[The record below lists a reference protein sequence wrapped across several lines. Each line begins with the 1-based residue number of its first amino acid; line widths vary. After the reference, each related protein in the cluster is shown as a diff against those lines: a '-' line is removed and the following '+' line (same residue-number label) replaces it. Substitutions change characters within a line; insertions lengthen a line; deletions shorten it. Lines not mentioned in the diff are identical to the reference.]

1 MADADRAYQYRV
13 AVLDELWTHGV
24 HPTDHT
30 RPELV
35 HEFVSDLYRHQL
47 RRLRQRL
54 LSREFPKKDYAA
66 QVITLRKRYRL
77 ISMPAAEWL
86 EPEGLTV

>member
-1 MADADRAYQYRV
+1 MAEADRSFRYRL

-24 HPTDHT
+24 HPTDRT

-54 LSREFPKKDYAA
+54 MRREFPKKHYAA
-66 QVITLRKRYRL
+66 QVISLRQRYRL

-86 EPEGLTV
+86 EQM

>member
-1 MADADRAYQYRV
+1 MAEADRSYRYRLT
-13 AVLDELWTHGV
+13 VLDELWTHGV
-24 HPTDHT
+24 HPTDRT

-54 LSREFPKKDYAA
+54 MRREFPKKDYAA
-66 QVITLRKRYRL
+66 QVISLRKRYRL
-77 ISMPAAEWL
+77 ISMRAAEWL
-86 EPEGLTV
+86 ESG

>member
-1 MADADRAYQYRV
+1 MAEAVGSYRYRP

-35 HEFVSDLYRHQL
+35 HEFVSDLYRHEL

-54 LSREFPKKDYAA
+54 MRREFPKRDYAGH
-66 QVITLRKRYRL
+66 VITLRKRYRL

-86 EPEGLTV
+86 EQM

>member
-1 MADADRAYQYRV
+1 MGEADPSYRYRA
-13 AVLDELWTHGV
+13 AVLDELWAHGV
-24 HPTDHT
+24 HPTEHT

-54 LSREFPKKDYAA
+54 LDREFPKKDYAA
-66 QVITLRKRYRL
+66 HVISLRTRYRL
-77 ISMPAAEWL
+77 ISMSASEWL
-86 EPEGLTV
+86 EQEG

>member
-1 MADADRAYQYRV
+1 MAEADRSYRYRP
-13 AVLDELWTHGV
+13 AVLDELWRHGV

-47 RRLRQRL
+47 RRLRQSL
-54 LSREFPKKDYAA
+54 VGGEFPKKDYAA
-66 QVITLRKRYRL
+66 KVIALRKRYRL

-86 EPEGLTV
+86 ERM

>member
-1 MADADRAYQYRV
+1 M
-13 AVLDELWTHGV
+13 

-47 RRLRQRL
+47 RHLRLRLMR
-54 LSREFPKKDYAA
+54 REFPRKDYAA

-86 EPEGLTV
+86 EQES

>member
-1 MADADRAYQYRV
+1 MAEAARSYRYRM

-24 HPTDHT
+24 HPTEHT

-54 LSREFPKKDYAA
+54 LRHEFPKKDYAA
-66 QVITLRKRYRL
+66 RVITLRNRYRL
-77 ISMPAAEWL
+77 ISMRAAEWL
-86 EPEGLTV
+86 ESR

>member
-1 MADADRAYQYRV
+1 MAEPDRSYRYRL

-24 HPTDHT
+24 HPTDRT

-54 LSREFPKKDYAA
+54 MRREFPKKDYAA
-66 QVITLRKRYRL
+66 QVISLRKRYRL

-86 EPEGLTV
+86 EQEVL

>member
-1 MADADRAYQYRV
+1 MPEAARSYRYRM

-24 HPTDHT
+24 HPTEHT

-54 LSREFPKKDYAA
+54 LRHEFPKKDYAA
-66 QVITLRKRYRL
+66 QVVTLRNRYGL
-77 ISMPAAEWL
+77 ISMRAAEWL
-86 EPEGLTV
+86 E